1 MLAPGRDTMARSGP
15 KKPRPRPRKRAG
27 GGARV
32 RRAVAERPARKSLP
46 AVEMALAALAHDIR
60 TPLTGILALAELL
73 AASDIGA
80 RERGWAQSIRSAAEH
95 LAQLTTVVT
104 DAAKA
109 DAARLV
115 LRRETFS
122 PRAFT
127 EAIGAALIARAQ
139 TIGLKADVVV
149 APDLPQCVIG
159 DAVRLRAALE
169 NLIDNAVKFTA
180 QGSVA
185 LTLRAQPLP
194 RGRVKLLFDVTDSG
208 IGLRESEI
216 RKLFRPFAQ
225 ASAEVSRRYGGTGL
239 GLTLVKRLA
248 KAMGGDLKVTSK
260 LAEGSTF
267 HLSVVVDAVFAEAEQ
282 DGARCADDARA
293 GAALNILCVEDN
305 AYSRVVLSTL
315 LAELGHRADFAG
327 TGEAAL
333 AALAR
338 GGYDCVLMDVTL
350 SGMDGFETTRRIRA
364 LGDGKGDIPI
374 IGISAHASAEDEARA
389 RAAGMNAYLVK
400 PVSAPALVHA
410 IGRIKTGR
418 SRRRLLL
425 HD

>member
-1 MLAPGRDTMARSGP
+1 MLVPGRHIMARSRS

-32 RRAVAERPARKSLP
+32 RRAVAERPARKSPP

-104 DAAKA
+104 DAVKA
-109 DAARLV
+109 DASRLV

-149 APDLPQCVIG
+149 APGLPQCVIG

-185 LTLRAQPLP
+185 LALRAQPLP
-194 RGRVKLLFDVTDSG
+194 RKRVKLLFDVTDSG

-248 KAMGGDLKVTSK
+248 KAMGGDLTVTSK

-267 HLSVVVDAVFAEAEQ
+267 HLSVVVADASGET
-282 DGARCADDARA
+282 ARTGRRRA
-293 GAALNILCVEDN
+293 GDTRPGAALNILCVEDN
-305 AYSRVVLSTL
+305 AYGRVVLSTL
-315 LAELGHRADFAG
+315 LAELGHRVDFAG
-327 TGEAAL
+327 AGEAAL
-333 AALAR
+333 TALSR

-350 SGMDGFETTRRIRA
+350 AGMDGFETTRRIRA
-364 LGDGKGDIPI
+364 LPPPAGRVPV
-374 IGISAHASAEDEARA
+374 IGISAHGGAGDDAKA

-400 PVSAPALVHA
+400 PVSAAALAKA
-410 IGRIKTGR
+410 IRAAGG
-418 SRRRLLL
+418 
-425 HD
+425 

>member
-1 MLAPGRDTMARSGP
+1 MARSRS
-15 KKPRPRPRKRAG
+15 KKPRPRLRKRAG

-32 RRAVAERPARKSLP
+32 RRAVAERPARKSVP

-95 LAQLTTVVT
+95 LAQLTSVVT
-104 DAAKA
+104 DAVKA
-109 DAARLV
+109 DASRLV

-149 APDLPQCVIG
+149 APDLPARVTG

-185 LTLRAQPLP
+185 LTLRAQSLP
-194 RGRVKLLFDVTDSG
+194 RKRVKLLFDVKDSG

-216 RKLFRPFAQ
+216 GKLFRPFAQ

-248 KAMGGDLKVTSK
+248 KAMGGDLTVTSK

-267 HLSVVVDAVFAEAEQ
+267 HLTVVVDDATEAAAQ
-282 DGARCADDARA
+282 PGRRRADKTRA
-293 GAALNILCVEDN
+293 GSALNILCVEDN
-305 AYSRVVLSTL
+305 AYGRVVLSTL
-315 LAELGHRADFAG
+315 LAELGHRVDFAS

-333 AALAR
+333 AALSR

-350 SGMDGFETTRRIRA
+350 SGMDGYEATRRIRA
-364 LGDGKGDIPI
+364 LTGAAGRIPV
-374 IGISAHASAEDEARA
+374 IGISAHAGGDNETKART
-389 RAAGMNAYLVK
+389 AGMNAYLVK
-400 PVSAPALVHA
+400 PVSPAALASA
-410 IGRIKTGR
+410 IRAA
-418 SRRRLLL
+418 RR
-425 HD
+425 